1 MKVKTDFITNSSSS
15 SFLVAIK
22 KDTPAS
28 YLLELFK
35 PSVEAYFNDLLKYKE
50 EYDANEFD
58 FWHEMIDEELTAEN
72 LLTLVVDEFICL
84 FNHPVELD
92 SWKVSSEE
100 FGNEDSEGIG
110 NFIYSYLNIKNNDF
124 VKVVSNN

>member
-1 MKVKTDFITNSSSS
+1 MRVKTDFITNSSSS

-35 PSVEAYFNDLLKYKE
+35 PSVEAYFNDLVRYKE
-50 EYDANEFD
+50 EYGANEFD
-58 FWHEMIDEELTAEN
+58 FWHEMIDEELTAES
-72 LLTLVVDEFICL
+72 LLVLVVNEFMSI
-84 FNHPVELD
+84 FSYPVELD

-100 FGNEDSEGIG
+100 FGNDDTEGIG